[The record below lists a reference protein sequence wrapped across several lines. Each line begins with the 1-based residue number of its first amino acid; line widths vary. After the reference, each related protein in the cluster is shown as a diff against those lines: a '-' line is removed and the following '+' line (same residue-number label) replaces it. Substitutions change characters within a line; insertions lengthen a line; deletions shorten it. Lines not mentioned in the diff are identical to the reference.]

1 MRLNE
6 IKLDSDEK
14 LNLLAGVRG
23 VYALAGIDQ
32 YSTTSEAPS
41 FQTDPIDL
49 LISLALNIDVKEDIK
64 QNRTLNAMLKE
75 FREEIVAYNKSLS
88 KEKGYK
94 HLWTNDLES
103 SLQQIVCDMLSND
116 TPITQETKEALD
128 AKLQKYYNGVM
139 DIVEGAKYEIT
150 DIELNGEKLYRR
162 VK

>member
-6 IKLDSDEK
+6 IKLDKQEQID
-14 LNLLAGVRG
+14 LVAGVRG
-23 VYALAGIDQ
+23 VFALAGVDI
-32 YSTTSEAPS
+32 YSSISTAPQ

-49 LISLALNIDVKEDIK
+49 LISQALNLDLKEDIQ
-64 QNRTLNAMLKE
+64 QNRTLQAMLKE
-75 FREEIVAYNKSLS
+75 FKPEIKAFNERIKEE
-88 KEKGYK
+88 EGYK
-94 HLWTNDLES
+94 HLWTNDLS
-103 SLQQIVCDMLSND
+103 GSLQQIICNFLNNE